1 MTLYPLAENRRL
13 TPAARPARRR
23 SVLRPAAVT
32 ASLALRLTLGASD
45 ALANRGAGGYTQNN
59 THVTTMGGYTGPGPS
74 ISTVEQAR
82 KMRDDT
88 HVTLR
93 GRIVQHLGG
102 EHYLFKDETG
112 TINVDIDHK
121 RWQGQT
127 VGPDDIVELYGE
139 VDKDWNELEI
149 DVDRLIKR

>member
-1 MTLYPLAENRRL
+1 MTMYPLADNSRPF
-13 TPAARPARRR
+13 PAARPSRRR
-23 SVLRPAAVT
+23 AAVPAALA
-32 ASLALRLTLGASD
+32 ASLALLLTLGASD
-45 ALANRGAGGYTQNN
+45 ALANRGDGGYTQNN
-59 THVTTMGGYTGPGPS
+59 AYSAAGGYTGPGPS
-74 ISTVEQAR
+74 VSTVEQAK

-102 EHYLFKDETG
+102 DHYLFKDETG
-112 TINVDIDHK
+112 AINVDIDHK

-127 VGPDDIVELYGE
+127 VGPDDLVEIHGE